1 MDAIEYLDHWKN
13 YDCVH
18 TIWENI
24 GKLRGFWL
32 DEKGKKSIVIRLV
45 FFRWQFSFEIFEN
58 IQFIE
63 RTLNRV

>member
-13 YDCVH
+13 YDYVH

-32 DEKGKKSIVIRLV
+32 DEKGIKNYSYSIGFL
-45 FFRWQFSFEIFEN
+45 SMAIF
-58 IQFIE
+58 
-63 RTLNRV
+63 V